1 MATAPPNV
9 TKTAV
14 ARVPYLNCAPFFEGL
29 LLGDAWEWVALSPHR
44 LGVEAEAGRVTA
56 GPMSLADFLRLQ
68 DRFERLGPLGIAT
81 RGRCGSAL
89 LFSRKP
95 LRQLE
100 AGSTIAVTDDTSTTV
115 LLLRLILEQRYRL
128 EGIAYRRAAD
138 LPAAPGLSAVPGTAQ
153 ADAAQAGG
161 ADAVLLIGDEA
172 LRFRAGNRTYPFETD
187 VGFEWWLW
195 QHLPTVFAVWAIRK
209 DCAPSEKQQLSRLV
223 QQQLARNLGRLETIA
238 GERAKALGLP
248 ASELQRYLEN
258 FIYRL
263 SDPEEQ
269 AIARF
274 DQLLHD
280 HHLS

>member
-29 LLGDAWEWVALSPHR
+29 SLGDAWEWVALSPHR
-44 LGVEAEAGRVTA
+44 LGAEAEAGRVTA
-56 GPMSLADFLRLQ
+56 GPVSLVDFLRLQ
-68 DRFERLGPLGIAT
+68 DRLERLGPLGIAT

-100 AGSTIAVTDDTSTTV
+100 AGVTIAVTDETSTTV
-115 LLLRLILEQRYRL
+115 MLLRLILEQRYRL
-128 EGIAYRRAAD
+128 EGIIYRRGPAD
-138 LPAAPGLSAVPGTAQ
+138 
-153 ADAAQAGG
+153 G

-172 LRFRAGNRTYPFETD
+172 LKFRAGNRAYPFEID

-195 QHLPTVFAVWAIRK
+195 QHLPAVFAVWAIRK
-209 DCAPSEKQQLSRLV
+209 DCAPSEKQQLFRLV
-223 QQQLARNLGRLETIA
+223 QQQLARNLGRLDVLA
-238 GERAKALGLP
+238 GERAKELGLP
-248 ASELQRYLEN
+248 ASELQRYLED

-263 SDPEEQ
+263 SGPEEQ
-269 AIARF
+269 AIATF
-274 DQLLHD
+274 DQLLHA